1 MKVIVATSALLV
13 SAAGV
18 WANSCDDLNKLF
30 DDGFPKV
37 AVQIDKASQS
47 TSAKDL
53 AGALNQVAAT
63 LVADSQNC
71 TTIVADSQKKS
82 TSSDSG
88 LDDCMSAIPR
98 FHVFLKQL
106 QAGVDA

>member
-13 SAAGV
+13 STAGV

-37 AVQIDKASQS
+37 AVQIDRARQS
-47 TSAKDL
+47 HSAKDL
-53 AGALNQVAAT
+53 AGALKQVADT
-63 LVADSQNC
+63 LGAYRQKF

-82 TSSDSG
+82 NSSDSG
-88 LDDCMSAIPR
+88 LAAWCRALHP
-98 FHVFLKQL
+98 L
-106 QAGVDA
+106 